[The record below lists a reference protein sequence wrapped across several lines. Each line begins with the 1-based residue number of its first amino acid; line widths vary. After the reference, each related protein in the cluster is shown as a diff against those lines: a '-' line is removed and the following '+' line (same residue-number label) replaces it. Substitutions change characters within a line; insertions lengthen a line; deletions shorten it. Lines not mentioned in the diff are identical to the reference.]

1 MYCHGLATTEWY
13 FKEDLSSFYLRTF
26 HIPLHKKWRFS
37 LKDFFSKCDQIRRK
51 LWIWSHLLKK
61 PLMENFI
68 FCVVT
73 IFLLTIS
80 FFFFEKTDIFI
91 FVDDNTIYKTNPNLS
106 VELNSLDR
114 SLTGV
119 INWLKVNSLIA
130 DPAKTIIYGFR
141 CKERFRI

>member
-1 MYCHGLATTEWY
+1 MWPNPQKAMDLVTFT
-13 FKEDLSSFYLRTF
+13 KEILNGKLHFLCSDNISINDL
-26 HIPLHKKWRFS
+26 I
-37 LKDFFSKCDQIRRK
+37 
-51 LWIWSHLLKK
+51 LL
-61 PLMENFI
+61 
-68 FCVVT
+68 
-73 IFLLTIS
+73 
-80 FFFFEKTDIFI
+80 FEKTDIFI

>member
-1 MYCHGLATTEWY
+1 MWPNPQKVMDLVTFTEEI
-13 FKEDLSSFYLRTF
+13 FNGKLHFLCSDNIAIDDLIL
-26 HIPLHKKWRFS
+26 
-37 LKDFFSKCDQIRRK
+37 
-51 LWIWSHLLKK
+51 
-61 PLMENFI
+61 
-68 FCVVT
+68 
-73 IFLLTIS
+73 
-80 FFFFEKTDIFI
+80 FFEKTDIFN

-130 DPAKTIIYGFR
+130 DPPKTIIYGFS

>member
-1 MYCHGLATTEWY
+1 MYTSNYVSRKWHCTKNEVFQLKISSVMWPNPQFPVDFVTFT
-13 FKEDLSSFYLRTF
+13 KEILNGKLHFLCSDNISINDL
-26 HIPLHKKWRFS
+26 I
-37 LKDFFSKCDQIRRK
+37 
-51 LWIWSHLLKK
+51 LL
-61 PLMENFI
+61 
-68 FCVVT
+68 
-73 IFLLTIS
+73 
-80 FFFFEKTDIFI
+80 FEKTDIFI